1 MERLVRG
8 DIIVIDFPFSNL
20 VQFKPRPVLI
30 IKIPKGDDMVVNQIT
45 GSSYEKSVEI
55 KIENKDFSKG
65 SLKKDSYL
73 RLDKIFSIEK
83 SLVKSLVKYKIGSLK
98 PEKFNEII
106 DKIVSFLKG

>member
-30 IKIPKGDDMVVNQIT
+30 IKIPKGDDMVVNKIT

-83 SLVKSLVKYKIGSLK
+83 SLVKYKIGSLK

>member
-55 KIENKDFSKG
+55 KIEN
-65 SLKKDSYL
+65 
-73 RLDKIFSIEK
+73 
-83 SLVKSLVKYKIGSLK
+83 
-98 PEKFNEII
+98 
-106 DKIVSFLKG
+106 